1 MYKSGGYGALALSV
15 GLLAGCG
22 MLDTERVIEKPKP
35 TLVHGDSG
43 AVTITDDQSGSP
55 VDLRADQ
62 TLTVRLRFAGTTH
75 SDWTLVDFKPGVLT
89 PVGKTHFEHDAT
101 AAQYGE
107 VAGNQIWR
115 FDATQPGQVALK
127 FELRTAHSRE
137 PATGTATFDVT
148 VH

>member
-1 MYKSGGYGALALSV
+1 MYERCWCAALALSA

-22 MLDTERVIEKPKP
+22 MLDQDRVIEKPRP
-35 TLVHGDSG
+35 TLVSG
-43 AVTITDDQSGSP
+43 ESATITITDDQSGSP

-62 TLTVRLRFAGTTH
+62 KLTVRLRFAGTTH
-75 SDWTLVDFKPGVLT
+75 SDWTLVDFKPGVLAA
-89 PVGKTHFEHDAT
+89 VGKTRFEQDPT

-107 VAGNQIWR
+107 VAGTQIWR
-115 FDATQPGQVALK
+115 FEPVRSGQVALK

-137 PATGTATFDVT
+137 PATGTANFDVT